1 MYTEF
6 IIIFALLGV
15 LIVLM
20 LASVIMLAKLN
31 KKVDSLAN
39 TRAYAPAQVGGTHNI
54 VFCKNCA
61 TEYDAM
67 QKRCPNCGTP
77 R

>member
-1 MYTEF
+1 MYIEF
-6 IIIFALLGV
+6 IIIFVLLGI
-15 LIVLM
+15 LLALMIAAIVM
-20 LASVIMLAKLN
+20 IRKIN
-31 KKVDSLAN
+31 KKIN
-39 TRAYAPAQVGGTHNI
+39 NIMTTRAYPSSQTMSSHNV

-67 QKRCPNCGTP
+67 QRRCPNCGTP

>member
-6 IIIFALLGV
+6 IVIFALLGV
-15 LIVLM
+15 LVVLM
-20 LASVIMLAKLN
+20 LAVLVMLRKLN
-31 KKVDSLAN
+31 KKVSGLS
-39 TRAYAPAQVGGTHNI
+39 TSRAYAPAQVGGTHNI